1 MATVEGT
8 THVVHYINPAFCRLM
23 GKTIEQLVGKPLSE
37 LLPEKDKCVGLV
49 DRVFRTGKPES
60 YTEQENSKT
69 HPVFWSYTVWPV
81 LADKHLVGVMI
92 QVTEAAEAHG
102 TTVAMNEAL
111 MLGSVRQHELTEAAE
126 KLNAQL
132 RLEISE
138 RKQAEEALRRAQAL
152 LTDRAG
158 QLEGLVSE
166 RTSALTS
173 TNKQLEAFVYSIAHD
188 LRAPL
193 RAMQAFSALLVE
205 DGGPTLNAA
214 ARDYAARIK
223 KSAGFMD
230 ALLTDLLAFSR
241 ISQPCVELIP
251 VNLKG
256 VVESVLYDLQK
267 DAEEKHALIETSG
280 VWPVVMAHEPTLTQ
294 VLVNLLSNALKFV
307 NPGVPP
313 RVRLRAEVV
322 EAIEASER
330 RSVAAPE
337 REESAHASRS
347 TRLSP
352 QLVAP
357 ESDESGS
364 QTKSDHATP
373 SSTVRVWVED
383 NGPGIDPR
391 HHEQI
396 FGLFTRLDGNKYEGT
411 GIGLA
416 IVQKGIERMGGRVGV
431 ESAKGQG
438 SRFWVELRKA

>member
-138 RKQAEEALRRAQAL
+138 RKLAQEALHRAKTL

-166 RTSALTS
+166 RTSELTS
-173 TNKQLEAFVYSIAHD
+173 TNKQLEAFAYSIAHD

-193 RAMQAFSALLVE
+193 RAIQAFSTLLVE
-205 DGGPTLNAA
+205 ESGAALNQVSTG
-214 ARDYAARIK
+214 YLGHIK

-230 ALLTDLLAFSR
+230 TMLTDLLAFSR
-241 ISQPCVELIP
+241 VGQQRVELIP

-267 DAEEKHALIETSG
+267 DVEEKHALIESSG
-280 VWPVVMAHEPTLTQ
+280 VWPVVLAHESTLTQ
-294 VLVNLLSNALKFV
+294 ILVNLVSNALKFV

-322 EAIEASER
+322 ESSE
-330 RSVAAPE
+330 PE
-337 REESAHASRS
+337 GSSNASRP
-347 TRLSP
+347 TLLSR
-352 QLVAP
+352 QLVARK
-357 ESDESGS
+357 SDEGVS
-364 QTKSDHATP
+364 QTKVEQAQR
-373 SSTVRVWVED
+373 SSRVHVWVED

-391 HHEQI
+391 HQEQI

>member
-1 MATVEGT
+1 MDQ
-8 THVVHYINPAFCRLM
+8 
-23 GKTIEQLVGKPLSE
+23 K
-37 LLPEKDKCVGLV
+37 
-49 DRVFRTGKPES
+49 DRVT
-60 YTEQENSKT
+60 Q
-69 HPVFWSYTVWPV
+69 
-81 LADKHLVGVMI
+81 
-92 QVTEAAEAHG
+92 AAEAHG
-102 TTVAMNEAL
+102 MTVAMNEAL
-111 MLGSVRQHELTEAAE
+111 MLSSVRQHELTEAAE

-138 RKQAEEALRRAQAL
+138 RKLAQEALHRAKTL

-166 RTSALTS
+166 RTSELTS

-193 RAMQAFSALLVE
+193 RAIQAFSTLLVE
-205 DGGPTLNAA
+205 ESGAALNQVSTG
-214 ARDYAARIK
+214 YLGHIK

-230 ALLTDLLAFSR
+230 TMLTDLLAFSR
-241 ISQPCVELIP
+241 VGQQRVELIP

-267 DAEEKHALIETSG
+267 DVEEKHALIESSG
-280 VWPVVMAHEPTLTQ
+280 VWPVVLAHESTLTQ
-294 VLVNLLSNALKFV
+294 ILVNLVSNALKFV

-322 EAIEASER
+322 ESSE
-330 RSVAAPE
+330 PE
-337 REESAHASRS
+337 GSSNASRP
-347 TRLSP
+347 TLLSR
-352 QLVAP
+352 QLAARK
-357 ESDESGS
+357 SDEGGS
-364 QTKSDHATP
+364 QTKVEQAQR
-373 SSTVRVWVED
+373 SSRVHVWVED

-391 HHEQI
+391 HQEQI

-438 SRFWVELRKA
+438 SRFWLELRKA

>member
-1 MATVEGT
+1 MATVEGAT
-8 THVVHYINPAFCRLM
+8 RIVRYVNPAFCRLM
-23 GKTIEQLVGKPLSE
+23 AKTTEQLVGKPLSE
-37 LLPEKDKCVGLV
+37 LLPEKDKCVALV
-49 DRVFRTGKPES
+49 DRVFRRGKPES

-81 LADKHLVGVMI
+81 LADEHLVGVMI

-111 MLGSVRQHELTEAAE
+111 VLGSVRQHELTEAAE
-126 KLNAQL
+126 KLNSQL
-132 RLEISE
+132 RLEIAE
-138 RKQAEEALRRAQAL
+138 RKQAQEALRQAQAL
-152 LTDRAG
+152 LTDRAS
-158 QLEGLVSE
+158 QLVGLVSE
-166 RTSALTS
+166 RTRELTS

-193 RAMQAFSALLVE
+193 RAMQAFSTLLVE
-205 DGGPTLNAA
+205 EAGTALNDA
-214 ARDYAARIK
+214 AREHADHIK
-223 KSAGFMD
+223 KSARFMD

-241 ISQPCVELIP
+241 VSQQRVELIP

-280 VWPVVMAHEPTLTQ
+280 VWPVVLAHEATLAQ
-294 VLVNLLSNALKFV
+294 VLVNLVSNALKFV

-313 RVRLRAEVV
+313 RIRLR
-322 EAIEASER
+322 IELIETSGHASVRTSER
-330 RSVAAPE
+330 EQAAP
-337 REESAHASRS
+337 
-347 TRLSP
+347 
-352 QLVAP
+352 AP
-357 ESDESGS
+357 L
-364 QTKSDHATP
+364 

-391 HHEQI
+391 YHAQI

-416 IVQKGIERMGGRVGV
+416 IVQKGIERMHGRVGV
-431 ESAKGQG
+431 ESALGQG
-438 SRFWVELRKA
+438 SRFWVELKTAGIEAQK